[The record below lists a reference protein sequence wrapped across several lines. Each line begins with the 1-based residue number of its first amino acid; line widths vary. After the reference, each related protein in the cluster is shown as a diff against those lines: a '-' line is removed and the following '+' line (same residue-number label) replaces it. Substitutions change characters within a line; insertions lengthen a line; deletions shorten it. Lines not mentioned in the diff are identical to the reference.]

1 MSHFCSTYLHFRK
14 TCLCFIRYLFFGI
27 IVMVYMEH
35 SVLLT
40 FFPHFEKVKLMVNP
54 FAYEEYRKDKIRQK
68 IEETRAQRVQLKVII
83 VLTTEFTRE
92 KYRIFITIPKK
103 LAIHF
108 LIFLFLVYIFYYY
121 FGVFY
126 LS

>member
-1 MSHFCSTYLHFRK
+1 
-14 TCLCFIRYLFFGI
+14 
-27 IVMVYMEH
+27 MEH